1 MAVKIVWPLESHKT
15 RRSTRTMDELVKV
28 VAERAGIPEDKART
42 AVNTVMG
49 FLQERLPASIASQLE
64 NVTSSVGGGVADMAG
79 DVIGGLGGML
89 GGKKD

>member
-1 MAVKIVWPLESHKT
+1 
-15 RRSTRTMDELVKV
+15 MDELVKV

-49 FLQERLPASIASQLE
+49 FLQERLPASVASQLE
-64 NVTSSVGGGVADMAG
+64 NLTSSVGGNVADMAG
-79 DVIGGLGGML
+79 GVIGGLGGML

>member
-1 MAVKIVWPLESHKT
+1 
-15 RRSTRTMDELVKV
+15 MDELVKM

-42 AVNTVMG
+42 AVKTVMG

-64 NVTSSVGGGVADMAG
+64 NVTSSVGGGVADMTG

>member
-1 MAVKIVWPLESHKT
+1 
-15 RRSTRTMDELVKV
+15 MDELVKV

-89 GGKKD
+89 SGKKD

>member
-1 MAVKIVWPLESHKT
+1 
-15 RRSTRTMDELVKV
+15 MDELVKV

-42 AVNTVMG
+42 AVNTVLG
-49 FLQERLPASIASQLE
+49 FLQERLPASVAGQLE
-64 NVTSSVGGGVADMAG
+64 NLTGSVGGGVADMAG

>member
-1 MAVKIVWPLESHKT
+1 
-15 RRSTRTMDELVKV
+15 MDELVKV

-42 AVNTVMG
+42 AVNTVIG
-49 FLQERLPASIASQLE
+49 FLQERLPASVAGQLE
-64 NVTSSVGGGVADMAG
+64 NLTQSVGGNVADMAG

>member
-1 MAVKIVWPLESHKT
+1 
-15 RRSTRTMDELVKV
+15 MDELVKV

>member
-1 MAVKIVWPLESHKT
+1 
-15 RRSTRTMDELVKV
+15 MDELVKV

-49 FLQERLPASIASQLE
+49 FLQERLPASIAGQLE

>member
-1 MAVKIVWPLESHKT
+1 
-15 RRSTRTMDELVKV
+15 MDELVKL

-42 AVNTVMG
+42 AVKTTMG

-89 GGKKD
+89 GGKKQ

>member
-1 MAVKIVWPLESHKT
+1 
-15 RRSTRTMDELVKV
+15 MDELVKL

-89 GGKKD
+89 GGKKE

>member
-1 MAVKIVWPLESHKT
+1 
-15 RRSTRTMDELVKV
+15 MDELVKV

-64 NVTSSVGGGVADMAG
+64 NVTGSVGGGVADMAG

-89 GGKKD
+89 GGKKS

>member
-1 MAVKIVWPLESHKT
+1 
-15 RRSTRTMDELVKV
+15 MDELIKQ

-49 FLQERLPASIASQLE
+49 FLQERLPASIAGQIE
-64 NVTSSVGGGVADMAG
+64 NVTTNVGGGVADMAG
-79 DVIGGLGGML
+79 NVIGDLGSML